1 MTTAP
6 RTLDEIDTPAAI
18 IDLDLVRQNI
28 RSLQT
33 YLDGST
39 VHMRPH
45 SKTHKTP
52 QIALMQ
58 INAGAHG
65 VTCAKVGEAEAMV
78 AGGVNDILIANQ
90 IIGATKISRLCTL
103 ARRAKITVAVD
114 DERNVHELSQAATAY
129 GVTLGV
135 VIEIDVGMQRCG
147 IAAGAPA
154 LALAKTI
161 DTATSLELIGLM
173 GYEGH
178 TVSILDHSEREA
190 ATRKALAPVIETK
203 SQCEAD
209 GIQIHEVTGGAT
221 NTFDITSQIEGWTEL
236 QCGSF
241 ATMDAQFR
249 PHAGNVFAQAF
260 WILACVVSR
269 PSTNR
274 AVLDTGL
281 KSVAVEPGGLPIVE
295 DPVGIELTG
304 LAEEHGRL
312 TLHSN
317 APDLKIGQKLKVTP
331 WHGCTTFNLHDT
343 LYVVQDDEVVDIWP
357 IAARGRST

>member
-6 RTLDEIDTPAAI
+6 RTLEEIDTPAAI

-65 VTCAKVGEAEAMV
+65 ITCAKVGEAEAMV
-78 AGGVNDILIANQ
+78 AGGINDILIANQ

-129 GVTLGV
+129 GVTLG
-135 VIEIDVGMQRCG
+135 G
-147 IAAGAPA
+147 IGAGAPA

-203 SQCEAD
+203 SQCEAE

-249 PHAGNVFAQAF
+249 PHAGNIFAQAF

-274 AVLDTGL
+274 AMLDTGL
-281 KSVAVEPGGLPIVE
+281 KSVTVEPEGLPIVE

-343 LYVVQDDEVVDIWP
+343 LYVVQDDEIVDIWP